1 MKNTMFMFLPWEEA
15 VSNVS
20 WEVDTETD
28 GDDES
33 VAGDHV
39 NGQVPEVHEPGNLR
53 IVDHAR
59 TRQSKSG
66 SNP

>member
-1 MKNTMFMFLPWEEA
+1 MSD
-15 VSNVS
+15 VGG
-20 WEVDTETD
+20 EVDTEPD
-28 GDDES
+28 GDDQG

-53 IVDHAR
+53 VVDNAR